1 MSMHPNEQAATDR
14 PDRMSLLPQGNPP
27 DASVPEPSASEP
39 PTREEVLDIATQAG
53 DLLLRNGAET
63 YRVEE
68 SIARICAAY
77 GYLSEPFALPTGV
90 FASISGKGMP
100 LSVIRRIRGR
110 TIDLGKVA
118 RLNAFAREVELS
130 RPGYMDA
137 ISRLRA
143 INTPPPYPRRL
154 ILLSYSLTAAIF
166 TLLYHGSPREA
177 ISAFVIGILLAALRL
192 LFLSRSLFPFLEYF
206 TGGMVAGF
214 FSLLASW
221 ADPGINAYV
230 VITGSLINLM
240 PGTALVNGIRDMLNG
255 DSVSGIARLGEALL
269 SVSIMAAG
277 AAIAVGGAMSL
288 LSIPAPG

>member
-1 MSMHPNEQAATDR
+1 MSENAGHTDPSPIPASATQ
-14 PDRMSLLPQGNPP
+14 PFVNVPAPP
-27 DASVPEPSASEP
+27 TIPV
-39 PTREEVLDIATQAG
+39 PTREEVLDIATQTG

-68 SIARICAAY
+68 SISRICAAY

-90 FASISGKGMP
+90 FASISGKGP
-100 LSVIRRIRGR
+100 TLSVIRRIRGR

-118 RLNAFAREVELS
+118 RLNAFAREVELTH
-130 RPGYMDA
+130 PGYTEA
-137 ISRLRA
+137 IDRLRA
-143 INTPPPYPRRL
+143 INSPPPYPRRL
-154 ILLSYSLTAAIF
+154 ILLSYSLTAAVF
-166 TLLYHGSPREA
+166 TLLYQGTPQEA
-177 ISAFVIGILLAALRL
+177 ISAFGVGILLAAIRL
-192 LFLSRSLFPFLEYF
+192 LFLHRSLYPFLEYF
-206 TGGMVAGF
+206 TGGLVAGF

-221 ADPGINAYV
+221 IVPDINAYV

-255 DSVSGIARLGEALL
+255 DSVSGIARLGEAIL

-288 LSIPAPG
+288 LPMPGLG